1 MFTDMEKWAEIRRL
15 IKVEGR
21 SKRSVCRQFGIH
33 WDTLVK
39 ILEHTEPPGYRQ
51 AQPRAKRKIEPF
63 LEIIDEI
70 LKGDKTVHRKQ
81 HHTARRI
88 FDRLKHE
95 YGYPG
100 GYTAVKEVVRDR
112 RLRQREVF
120 MPLAHRPAEAQ
131 VDFGAAD
138 VLWEGQQRRV
148 SLFVMTLMYSDAVF
162 CCVFPRECTEAF
174 MEGHRLAFEFFGGVP
189 RRISY
194 DNSKIAVAKIIGKRE
209 RELTREFLRLKSHF
223 LFKSHFCLVRRPNE
237 KGQVEGLVGF
247 TRRNFMVP
255 LPRADSFEGLNIE
268 LEDRCRQDLQRR
280 LRGQNATK
288 AELLQEERSALLAL
302 PKQAY
307 EARRIEH
314 AGADSL
320 SLVRFDGNSYSVPT
334 AYAHRQVTIVGGI
347 DEVRLVVA
355 NHLVAKHR
363 RHWGKEHTEY
373 NPIHYL
379 ALLERKP
386 GALDFARPL
395 DGWELPGCFEILR
408 RRLEVQ
414 LDHKGTRE
422 YIKVLRLL
430 ENASISQLAGA
441 IRQTL
446 AIGAISYDAVRVILQ
461 ARQEEPVGLFSLD
474 GRPHLKLVHVQPP
487 DLDAYRVLVAGGAS

>member
-1 MFTDMEKWAEIRRL
+1 MEKWVEIRRL
-15 IKVEGR
+15 VKVEKR

-39 ILEHTEPPGYRQ
+39 ILGHTEPPGYRQ
-51 AQPRAKRKIEPF
+51 GQPRAKRKIGPF

-70 LKGDKTVHRKQ
+70 LEGDKTVHRKQ

-100 GYTAVKEVVRDR
+100 GYTAVKEIVRDR

-120 MPLAHRPAEAQ
+120 MPLSHRPAEAQ
-131 VDFGAAD
+131 VDFGVAD
-138 VLWEGQQRRV
+138 VIWEGHQ
-148 SLFVMTLMYSDAVF
+148 

-189 RRISY
+189 KRISY

-247 TRRNFMVP
+247 TRRNFIVP
-255 LPRADSFEGLNIE
+255 MPHASSFEALNAE
-268 LEDRCRQDLQRR
+268 LEGRCRHDLQRR
-280 LRGQNATK
+280 LRGHSATK
-288 AELLQEERSALLAL
+288 AELLEEERSALLAF
-302 PKQAY
+302 PKQSY
-307 EARRIEH
+307 EARRIET

-320 SLVRFDGNSYSVPT
+320 SLVRFDCNSYSVPT
-334 AYAHRQVTIVGGI
+334 AYAQ
-347 DEVRLVVA
+347 
-355 NHLVAKHR
+355 
-363 RHWGKEHTEY
+363 
-373 NPIHYL
+373 
-379 ALLERKP
+379 
-386 GALDFARPL
+386 LDFARPL
-395 DGWELPGCFEILR
+395 DGWNLPGCFDLLR

-430 ENASISQLAGA
+430 ENTSISQLASA

-446 AIGAISYDAVRVILQ
+446 AIGATSYDAVRVILQ

-474 GRPHLKLVHVQPP
+474 GRPHLKLVHVQSP

>member
-1 MFTDMEKWAEIRRL
+1 MEKWAEIRRL
-15 IKVEGR
+15 VKVEKR

-39 ILEHTEPPGYRQ
+39 VLEHTEPPGYRQ
-51 AQPRAKRKIEPF
+51 ARPRAKRKIGPF

-70 LKGDKTVHRKQ
+70 LKGDETVHRKQ

-88 FDRLKHE
+88 FERLKDE

-120 MPLAHRPAEAQ
+120 MPLSHRPAEAQ
-131 VDFGAAD
+131 VDFGVAD
-138 VLWEGQQRRV
+138 VIWEGRQRRV
-148 SLFVMTLMYSDAVF
+148 ALFVMTLMYSDAVF
-162 CCVFPRECTEAF
+162 CSVFPRECTETF

-223 LFKSHFCLVRRPNE
+223 LFESHFCLVRRPNE

-255 LPRADSFEGLNIE
+255 LPRADSFEGLNID
-268 LEDRCRQDLQRR
+268 LEDRCHQDLQRR
-280 LRGQNATK
+280 LRGHSATK

-320 SLVRFDGNSYSVPT
+320 SLVRFDCNSYSVPT
-334 AYAHRQVTIVGGI
+334 AYAHRQVTIVGGV

-355 NHLVAKHR
+355 NHLIARHR

-373 NPIHYL
+373 DPIHYL

-395 DGWELPGCFEILR
+395 DGWELPGCFDLLR
-408 RRLEVQ
+408 RRLEAQ

-430 ENASISQLAGA
+430 ESASISQLAGA

-474 GRPHLKLVHVQPP
+474 GRPRLKLVHVQPP

>member
-15 IKVEGR
+15 VKVEKR
-21 SKRSVCRQFGIH
+21 SKRSVCHQFGIH

-39 ILEHTEPPGYRQ
+39 ILEHVEPPGYRQ
-51 AQPRAKRKIEPF
+51 SQPRAKRKIGPF

-70 LKGDKTVHRKQ
+70 LEGDKKVHRKQ

-88 FDRLKHE
+88 FDRLKDE

-120 MPLAHRPAEAQ
+120 MPLVHRPAEAQ

-138 VLWEGQQRRV
+138 VIWEGHQRRV
-148 SLFVMTLMYSDAVF
+148 ALFVMTLMYSDAVF
-162 CCVFPRECTEAF
+162 CGVFPRECTEAF

-194 DNSKIAVAKIIGKRE
+194 DNSKIAVAKIIGQRE
-209 RELTREFLRLKSHF
+209 RELTREFSRLKSHF
-223 LFKSHFCLVRRPNE
+223 LFESHFCLVRRPNE

-255 LPRADSFEGLNIE
+255 LPHASSFEALNAE
-268 LEDRCRQDLQRR
+268 LEDRCRHDLQRR

-288 AELLQEERSALLAL
+288 AELLQEERSALLAF
-302 PKQAY
+302 PKQSY

-347 DEVRLVVA
+347 DEVRLVVD
-355 NHLVAKHR
+355 NHLVARHR

-373 NPIHYL
+373 DPIHYL

-395 DGWELPGCFEILR
+395 DGWELPGCFEVLR

-414 LDHKGTRE
+414 LGHKGTRE

-430 ENASISQLAGA
+430 ENASISQLAGV

-474 GRPHLKLVHVQPP
+474 GRPHLKLVYVQPP
-487 DLDAYRVLVAGGAS
+487 DLDAYRVLVVGGAS

>member
-1 MFTDMEKWAEIRRL
+1 MFTDMKKWAEIRRL
-15 IKVEGR
+15 VKVEKR

-51 AQPRAKRKIEPF
+51 ARPRAKRKIGPF
-63 LEIIDEI
+63 LEVIDEI
-70 LKGDKTVHRKQ
+70 LEGDKQFHCKQ

-88 FDRLKHE
+88 FDRLKYE

-112 RLRQREVF
+112 RLRRREVF
-120 MPLAHRPAEAQ
+120 MPLSHRPAEAQ

-138 VLWEGQQRRV
+138 VIWEGHQRRV
-148 SLFVMTLMYSDAVF
+148 ALFVMTLMYSDAVF
-162 CCVFPRECTEAF
+162 CSVFPRECTEAF

-223 LFKSHFCLVRRPNE
+223 LFESHFCLVRRPNE

-255 LPRADSFEGLNIE
+255 LPNADSFEALNAE
-268 LEDRCRQDLQRR
+268 LEVRCRQDLQRR

-288 AELLQEERSALLAL
+288 AELLEEERSALLAL

-320 SLVRFDGNSYSVPT
+320 SLVRFDCNSYSVPT

-355 NHLVAKHR
+355 NHLVARHR

-373 NPIHYL
+373 DPIHYL

-395 DGWELPGCFEILR
+395 EGWELPGCFEVLR

-430 ENASISQLAGA
+430 ENTSISQLASV

-446 AIGAISYDAVRVILQ
+446 TIGAISYDAVRVILQ

-474 GRPHLKLVHVQPP
+474 GRPHLKLVHVQSP